1 MGQAHI
7 WAWPKPNM
15 GPAHGPGPWGRARA
29 GARTYLGKNIF
40 QKQYPEKHE
49 YSIYHEFLTF
59 VYFSKK
65 TRAEK

>member
-40 QKQYPEKHE
+40 QKQYPEKH
-49 YSIYHEFLTF
+49 
-59 VYFSKK
+59 
-65 TRAEK
+65 